1 MTENELIKTHIEECE
16 ERIGR
21 ILGYMETS
29 EDANTKFCERN
40 VEVLK
45 SVVIALEEI
54 QQYRAMEEKLNG
66 ISVKEVVNGFISA
79 VEKETCERYE
89 RGRILTNEDADKYE
103 AYKSIGTVEGYKRAI
118 ETSKENYLLY
128 AEYKSKLQ
136 KFESIGTIEEFKDLK
151 EKATPKKPID
161 RVACKDGIITVGDV
175 GTCPNCGHIVAE
187 DMFVCEDCLQVLDW
201 EGGE

>member
-21 ILGYMETS
+21 ILGYMETA

-45 SVVIALEEI
+45 SVVIALEEL
-54 QQYRAMEEKLNG
+54 QQYRA
-66 ISVKEVVNGFISA
+66 
-79 VEKETCERYE
+79 
-89 RGRILTNEDADKYE
+89 
-103 AYKSIGTVEGYKRAI
+103 
-118 ETSKENYLLY
+118 
-128 AEYKSKLQ
+128 
-136 KFESIGTIEEFKDLK
+136 IGTIEEFKALK

-161 RVACKDGIITVGDV
+161 RTVCKDGIITFGDV

-187 DMFVCEDCLQVLDW
+187 DMFVCEDCFQVLDW